1 MKTYINLVLLPVI
14 LLGQACN
21 DGKSNENSK
30 TATATAA
37 TSNEDQSANGTVTG
51 EWQRIQSGY
60 DKNNNGSLDAE
71 EVMSTKSLLDGY
83 DYFKFMS
90 NGKCVY
96 DKDIKFDGVYVVKA
110 YKKADQQAIFIY
122 PSGLPA
128 GLTDKQKDEN
138 ALIYKIRSVKTD
150 QLILS
155 PAHQGT
161 TLVVY
166 KKL

>member
-1 MKTYINLVLLPVI
+1 MKTYSNLLLLPAI
-14 LLGQACN
+14 LLGYACN
-21 DGKSNENSK
+21 DGKSNENN
-30 TATATAA
+30 TTATAA
-37 TSNEDQSANGTVTG
+37 TTTSADNPSDGGVTG
-51 EWQRIQSGY
+51 EWERIQSGY
-60 DKNNNGSLDAE
+60 DKNSNGTLDPE
-71 EVMSTKSLLDGY
+71 EIMSTKSLLDGY
-83 DYFKFMS
+83 DYFKFMA
-90 NGKCVY
+90 NGKCQY

-128 GLTDKQKDEN
+128 VLTDKQKDEN
-138 ALIYKIRSVKTD
+138 ALIYKIRSVKPN

-155 PAHQGT
+155 PAHQGA

>member
-1 MKTYINLVLLPVI
+1 MKTYINLFLLPAM

-30 TATATAA
+30 AATATTTA
-37 TSNEDQSANGTVTG
+37 SNEDQPGDGGVTG
-51 EWQRIQSGY
+51 EWLRIESGY
-60 DKNNNGSLDAE
+60 DKNNNGVLDAE
-71 EVMSTKSLLDGY
+71 EKMSTKSLLDGF

-96 DKDIKFDGVYVVKA
+96 DKDVKFDGEYVVKA

-128 GLTDKQKDEN
+128 VLTDKQRDEN
-138 ALIYKIRSVKTD
+138 ALIYKIRSVKPD